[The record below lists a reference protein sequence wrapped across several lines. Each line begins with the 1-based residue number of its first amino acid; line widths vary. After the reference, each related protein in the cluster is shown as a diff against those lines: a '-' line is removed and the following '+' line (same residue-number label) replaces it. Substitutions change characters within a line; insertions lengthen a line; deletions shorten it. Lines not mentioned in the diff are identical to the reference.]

1 MPDLGGMPAWIWR
14 RLPPAAKVAVAA
26 VPVLAL
32 ALVLLLGPGIRRA
45 NREREQAARERAAR
59 ADAADLARVRSLQ
72 RPHIARGAPAGNDTD
87 ARERLLA
94 TAAGAIRADAAK
106 RVTPVLRVDCAPYPP
121 GGGRYEC
128 LAVTADVPA
137 TERTPAGATGLAYRV
152 LIDYDSGRY
161 GYCHVAP
168 RAAKV
173 QRRPVPLSPLCG
185 GS

>member
-1 MPDLGGMPAWIWR
+1 
-14 RLPPAAKVAVAA
+14 V
-26 VPVLAL
+26 
-32 ALVLLLGPGIRRA
+32 
-45 NREREQAARERAAR
+45 
-59 ADAADLARVRSLQ
+59 
-72 RPHIARGAPAGNDTD
+72 ARGAPAGNDAK

-106 RVTPVLRVDCAPYPP
+106 HAQPILRVACDPFPR
-121 GGGRYEC
+121 GRGQYEC
-128 LAVTADVPA
+128 LAVTAEVPA
-137 TERTPAGATGLAYRV
+137 TERTPAGARGLAYRV

-168 RAAKV
+168 RATKA